1 MARISS
7 GVARALGILRTRS
20 YNAPSSRTRSISLS
34 SASRTLF
41 FAIRLISFSSATVI
55 RFSIYHT
62 SRPRPYTSA
71 PYASMCS
78 IMRMLIFPSV
88 AAVLAGI
95 AIFLWGGFA
104 ALMLLLLLATLET
117 TLSFD
122 NAVVNAKVLS
132 RMNARWQQRFLTWGI
147 PVAAFGSVFLLL
159 VSFKYFFN
167 DRKTVHWIVLIE
179 RWLSR
184 WGGIEAIEIALVL
197 TILLLATLIAPLK
210 AAEILVAGL
219 VGVILFVIIQGIAQS
234 FEAGATKSADMA
246 AKAGVALFIYLN
258 VLDSAFSLDGVVAAF
273 AISTSV
279 PIIALGLGV
288 GALFVR
294 SFTIMLVRAKT
305 LETLVY
311 LEHGA
316 HYAILGLAIAMLVGI
331 FVEVPEAI
339 TGLIGF
345 VFIGFAYLSSR
356 REFLRTRGVHMQL

>member
-1 MARISS
+1 
-7 GVARALGILRTRS
+7 
-20 YNAPSSRTRSISLS
+20 
-34 SASRTLF
+34 
-41 FAIRLISFSSATVI
+41 
-55 RFSIYHT
+55 
-62 SRPRPYTSA
+62 
-71 PYASMCS
+71 MCS

-122 NAVVNAKVLS
+122 NAVVNAKALS

-147 PVAAFGSVFLLL
+147 PVAVFGTRLVLPVIIVALAAALSPIAVVWLAIFDPVHYSEYLHAAHVSIAAFGSAFLLL

-210 AAEILVAGL
+210 AAEILVAG
-219 VGVILFVIIQGIAQS
+219 
-234 FEAGATKSADMA
+234 
-246 AKAGVALFIYLN
+246 
-258 VLDSAFSLDGVVAAF
+258 LDGVVAAF

>member
-1 MARISS
+1 
-7 GVARALGILRTRS
+7 
-20 YNAPSSRTRSISLS
+20 
-34 SASRTLF
+34 
-41 FAIRLISFSSATVI
+41 
-55 RFSIYHT
+55 
-62 SRPRPYTSA
+62 
-71 PYASMCS
+71 
-78 IMRMLIFPSV
+78 MRMLIFPSV

-147 PVAAFGSVFLLL
+147 PVAVFGTRLVLPVIIVALAAGLSPIAVVWLAIFDPVHYSEYLHAAHVSIAAFGSVFLLL

-197 TILLLATLIAPLK
+197 TILLLAALIAPLK

>member
-1 MARISS
+1 
-7 GVARALGILRTRS
+7 
-20 YNAPSSRTRSISLS
+20 
-34 SASRTLF
+34 
-41 FAIRLISFSSATVI
+41 
-55 RFSIYHT
+55 
-62 SRPRPYTSA
+62 
-71 PYASMCS
+71 MCS

-147 PVAAFGSVFLLL
+147 PIAVFGTRLVLPVIIVALAAGLSPIAVVWLAIFDPVHYSEYLHAAHVSIAAFGSVFLLL

>member
-1 MARISS
+1 
-7 GVARALGILRTRS
+7 
-20 YNAPSSRTRSISLS
+20 
-34 SASRTLF
+34 
-41 FAIRLISFSSATVI
+41 
-55 RFSIYHT
+55 
-62 SRPRPYTSA
+62 
-71 PYASMCS
+71 
-78 IMRMLIFPSV
+78 MRMLIFPSV
-88 AAVLAGI
+88 DGVLASI

-147 PVAAFGSVFLLL
+147 PVAVFGTRLVLPVIIVALAAGLSPIAVVWLAIFDPVHYSEYLHAAHVSIAAFGSVFLLL

-197 TILLLATLIAPLK
+197 TILLLAALIAPLK